1 MLRLAVCDDE
11 RKFCEQIC
19 ARVQQILGTDI
30 TVQMYTS
37 SRRCLDDLCQEMY
50 DIVLLDIDMPEL
62 SGMEIAA
69 AMQQQERKPFLIF
82 VTSQDFL
89 VYESFRY
96 HPFGF
101 IRKDYMQE
109 ELERVLREAKAKWE
123 SSRKRYTFRSDNKV
137 ISLFLHDILYIEAK
151 GNYLE
156 IHGRDEIHRVRE
168 TLAAAQEKLMPCGF
182 VRIHKGYLVNQE
194 AVYTVGADTCLLT
207 DETELPIGRSF
218 REHAREILM
227 RYMMA

>member
-1 MLRLAVCDDE
+1 M
-11 RKFCEQIC
+11 
-19 ARVQQILGTDI
+19 
-30 TVQMYTS
+30 
-37 SRRCLDDLCQEMY
+37 
-50 DIVLLDIDMPEL
+50 
-62 SGMEIAA
+62 
-69 AMQQQERKPFLIF
+69 IF

-218 REHAREILM
+218 REQAREILM

>member
-1 MLRLAVCDDE
+1 MLRLAICDDE
-11 RKFCEQIC
+11 RKFCESIC
-19 ARVQQILGTDI
+19 VWVQKILGNETA
-30 TVQMYTS
+30 VQMYTDPKC
-37 SRRCLDDLCQEMY
+37 CLEDLRQEMY

-69 AMQQQERKPFLIF
+69 AIQEQERKPILIF
-82 VTSQDFL
+82 VTSQDFF

-101 IRKDYMQE
+101 IRKDYIQE

-123 SSRKRYTFRSDNKV
+123 SSTKRYTFRCDNKV
-137 ISLFLHDILYIEAK
+137 VSLLLQDILYIEAK

-156 IHGRDEIHRVRE
+156 IHGRDRIHRVRE
-168 TLAAAQEKLMPCGF
+168 TLAAAQEKLASCGF

-207 DETELPIGRSF
+207 DETELPIGRSY
-218 REHAREILM
+218 RENARETLM